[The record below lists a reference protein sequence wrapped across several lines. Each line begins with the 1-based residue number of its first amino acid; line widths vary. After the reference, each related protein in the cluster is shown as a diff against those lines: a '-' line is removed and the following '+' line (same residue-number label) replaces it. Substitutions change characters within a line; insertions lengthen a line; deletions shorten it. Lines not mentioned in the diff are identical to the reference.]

1 MIVIKSGIME
11 SIKIV
16 KRVSGVIQG
25 IGIDI
30 TEITRIQKAQERHKN
45 FAAKILTAAEFE
57 CFEKMSNRRKNEY
70 LAGRFSAKES
80 YSKAYGTGIGNKVS
94 FQEVEILNDEKS
106 GRPIITKQPL
116 KSGKAHISIS
126 HTDKLVMTEVIIESN

>member
-1 MIVIKSGIME
+1 M
-11 SIKIV
+11 
-16 KRVSGVIQG
+16 IQG

-57 CFEKMSNRRKNEY
+57 YFEKMSNRRKNEY

-80 YSKAYGTGIGNKVS
+80 YSKAYGTGIGKQVS

-116 KSGKAHISIS
+116 KNGKAHISIS